1 MGPAAAGTGGEV
13 EPLSD
18 GDGPTMDGSSAGAS
32 IPAGPMPEQVEHYQ
46 LLRRPDGSLWE
57 LGRGAM
63 GITYKAHDLDLQVD
77 VVLKV
82 INPNALVNADARE
95 RFLREARAAARL
107 RHSNIATV
115 FRLGE
120 ANGVLFY
127 AMEFCDGETVHQL
140 VTRRGSLETKLALE
154 ITLQVSNALVVAQ
167 ELGVV
172 HRDIKPSN
180 LMITGDPA
188 EEFTVKVIDFGL
200 AKLGAPGTAASSDV
214 TIGSGR
220 TGFVGTAHF
229 ASPEQLEDKAVD
241 FRSDI
246 YSLGVTLWFMLN
258 GRPLFEGSM
267 TRVVMQH
274 LLERPPLE
282 KLAGLPPGVAEV
294 LEKMLAKSP
303 EDRPESARE
312 LRKLLRAALEA
323 QASPPQPIGGSAI
336 TPSPGVPDG
345 AGPKLD
351 VWPPVEELVI
361 AGRYRLT
368 NRLPNR
374 GDAFQGLDLQA
385 GGMPFAAYAVPPA
398 FVANGEAYPE
408 LEHAVSRLRDRPHPA
423 LLAPRFLER
432 SGPGALLGLEW
443 NEGFSLR
450 EMRDVRGI
458 IPLSDVVHLAR
469 PIAAAI
475 DHAHRLKLGP
485 LALSLDSIAV
495 SLPGA
500 DAASTR
506 SRLISAPTAQWE
518 NAAVKLT
525 PFAVIDPAAEN
536 LTALPIDRLIRVVYE
551 LLGGTASGDFVPL
564 TGLTPGGNEMLRQ
577 AMDGSRHFASAP
589 EFVAALATMAAL
601 RSAATSNVPAA
612 GSSVRFA
619 PPSAAGSQ
627 PGLEQGSRLSYA
639 ETIRART
646 AAGAQP
652 VTAPPPRP
660 PDPSPPSLPVTTAKP
675 DNPWLIIGIS
685 AGVIVVLGMLG
696 FAATPLVKR
705 LFSKNRTEQT
715 DPKVVPG
722 PPISDPEPF
731 VPTPATPS
739 EADTAFRDARAAQDA
754 AEALSQAL
762 RRAEP
767 NNKLIALAEQRQDFD
782 AAQTYRKAS
791 EDLEKQ
797 IVDAETQYLLAARR
811 LNQLPGE
818 VRDQAFDRLEKD
830 VSSVGVSW
838 RMRVTELIRRDIPAI
853 GPDEIRIRPE
863 TRAALTTMQA
873 TR

>member
-1 MGPAAAGTGGEV
+1 
-13 EPLSD
+13 
-18 GDGPTMDGSSAGAS
+18 MDGSSVGAS
-32 IPAGPMPEQVEHYQ
+32 IPVGPMPEQVEHYQ

-282 KLAGLPPGVAEV
+282 KLAGLPPGVTEV

-303 EDRPESARE
+303 DDRPESTRE
-312 LRKLLRAALEA
+312 LRKLLRSALEA
-323 QASPPQPIGGSAI
+323 LAVPPPAIGAPAI
-336 TPSPGVPDG
+336 TPGSGTPAEP
-345 AGPKLD
+345 GPKLD
-351 VWPPVEELVI
+351 VWPPIEELVI
-361 AGRYRLT
+361 ADRYRLAK
-368 NRLPNR
+368 RLPNR
-374 GDAFQGLDLQA
+374 ADAFQGVDLHA
-385 GGMPFAAYAVPPA
+385 GGLPFAAYAVPPA
-398 FVANGEAYPE
+398 FVANGETYLE
-408 LEHAVSRLRDRPHPA
+408 LERAVSRLRDRPHPA

-443 NEGFSLR
+443 NDGFSLR
-450 EMRDVRGI
+450 EMRDVRGV
-458 IPLSDVVHLAR
+458 IPLADVVHLAR

-506 SRLISAPTAQWE
+506 SRLISTPTEQWE

-525 PFAVIDPAAEN
+525 PFAVIDSEAKN

-551 LLGGTASGDFVPL
+551 LLGGTESGDFVPL

-619 PPSAAGSQ
+619 PPSAPASQ
-627 PGLEQGSRLSYA
+627 PGPEQGSRLSYA

-646 AAGAQP
+646 TSAP
-652 VTAPPPRP
+652 PPITAPPQPGPR
-660 PDPSPPSLPVTTAKP
+660 DPSPPALPVPTAKP
-675 DNPWLIIGIS
+675 DNPWLIIGIF
-685 AGVIVVLGMLG
+685 AGAIVLLGLLG

-705 LFSKNRTEQT
+705 FLFKNRTEQT
-715 DPKVVPG
+715 SPKIAVEP
-722 PPISDPEPF
+722 SATNPEPF

-739 EADTAFRDARAAQDA
+739 EAETAFRDARAAQDA
-754 AEALSQAL
+754 AEAMSQAL
-762 RRAEP
+762 RRSVP
-767 NNKLIALAEQRQDFD
+767 NNKLLAMAEQRQNLD
-782 AAQTYRKAS
+782 AVQTYRQAS

-797 IVDAETQYLLAARR
+797 IIDAETQYLLAARR

-818 VRDQAFDRLEKD
+818 IRDQAFDRLEQD

-838 RMRVTELIRRDIPAI
+838 RMRVTELIRRDIPNI
-853 GPDEIRIRPE
+853 GPNDTRIRPE
-863 TRAALTTMQA
+863 TREALTTMQGA
-873 TR
+873 R